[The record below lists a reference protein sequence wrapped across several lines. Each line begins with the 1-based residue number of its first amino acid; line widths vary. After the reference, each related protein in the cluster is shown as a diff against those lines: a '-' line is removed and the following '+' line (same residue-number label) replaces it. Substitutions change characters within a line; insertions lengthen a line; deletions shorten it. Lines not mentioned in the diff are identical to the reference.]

1 MYLFLAWVWSCLPA
15 PQLAKPMS
23 QILLFMM
30 TVFHFQEPISM
41 IIQYKLSTCNL
52 NYSASDKAEFLF
64 LSLTTLKKWA
74 ILGGRGASY
83 DLPTKLF
90 RFFGQHL
97 KYYTSFHGL
106 SIFPECGKGE
116 KRTWN
121 AGNSLCNKAVHSPSA
136 HTAFVKTCSCLLLAA
151 GEARTSNY

>member
-1 MYLFLAWVWSCLPA
+1 MSHIGGEGGLAMIC
-15 PQLAKPMS
+15 PQ
-23 QILLFMM
+23 
-30 TVFHFQEPISM
+30 
-41 IIQYKLSTCNL
+41 
-52 NYSASDKAEFLF
+52 NYSD
-64 LSLTTLKKWA
+64 SLDNT
-74 ILGGRGASY
+74 
-83 DLPTKLF
+83 
-90 RFFGQHL
+90 
-97 KYYTSFHGL
+97 HGL